1 MKGNFRIL
9 ELIKGLD
16 IGGIDGGAERFG
28 VDLSMALTQRGIP
41 VEVCVFFKTF
51 TETEKSWLE
60 RLHKVGIPVVYLSI
74 WKGNPGPSEFVK
86 VAETLNNYLRKRSFD
101 FLHSHTQ
108 FLTLVALY
116 VAFKLGNVKVV
127 RTAHITKEW
136 GSSLY
141 SKFQR
146 FLWGEWVFPLLVD
159 AQVAVSKSVL
169 QSIRKYWGQ
178 KFAKRPPILIYNSI
192 PIPSNL
198 PINLSHGKNEFTIGT
213 AARLTEQ
220 KGISYLIE
228 AASLVHQMI
237 PHVKF
242 FIAGDGELKDTIQ
255 AQIIQRGLT
264 NIVFL
269 IGQHPHIYEFLGQ
282 LDLFVLP
289 SLWEGLPTVVLE
301 SMAAGVPV
309 IATNVPGTDELIE
322 DGVDGWLVPPRD
334 PQALAEK
341 IIFALRSP
349 HLRRQVSEAGRK
361 KAEQFSIDKIADQY
375 IDLFQKLLNE

>member
-1 MKGNFRIL
+1 MSL
-9 ELIKGLD
+9 
-16 IGGIDGGAERFG
+16 A
-28 VDLSMALTQRGIP
+28 T
-41 VEVCVFFKTF
+41 
-51 TETEKSWLE
+51 
-60 RLHKVGIPVVYLSI
+60 
-74 WKGNPGPSEFVK
+74 WKGNLCLSEFVK
-86 VAETLNNYLRKRSFD
+86 GMKKLHDYQERYPFD
-101 FLHSHTQ
+101 LFHSHTQ
-108 FLTLVALY
+108 FGTLAALY
-116 VAFKLGNVKVV
+116 VALRRENVKVV
-127 RTAHITKEW
+127 RTAHVTKEW

-242 FIAGDGELKDTIQ
+242 FIAGDGEAKDTIQ

-301 SMAAGVPV
+301 SMACGCAC
-309 IATNVPGTDELIE
+309 DC
-322 DGVDGWLVPPRD
+322 
-334 PQALAEK
+334 
-341 IIFALRSP
+341 
-349 HLRRQVSEAGRK
+349 
-361 KAEQFSIDKIADQY
+361 Y
-375 IDLFQKLLNE
+375 